1 MGALMTTVHV
11 LVDNT
16 AAVPGLVAEH
26 GLALALEFGQGELWL
41 WDTGKSSALLE
52 NACSIG
58 LDIGRAKGLALSHGH
73 HDHTGGL
80 PALAEAGFAGP
91 VYAHPHAARVRFR
104 CSGGAVLREIGW
116 RGGDADI
123 VIVRESQKLLP
134 GLVLHTD
141 IPRRPDSFQAVEH
154 FFLDQRCSAP
164 DMVEDDAFLLVQG
177 VRGSAVILGCCHA
190 GLGNSLAAL
199 EQRTGL
205 DRVETVIG
213 GLHLYEAP
221 PWAVEEAVEVLR
233 SWQVKRVYA
242 GHCTGEAALRH
253 MAAALPGVIHPLG
266 SGLRV
271 DL

>member
-1 MGALMTTVHV
+1 MITVHV

-16 AAVPGLVAEH
+16 ATVSGLVAEH
-26 GLALALEFGQGELWL
+26 GLAMALEFGQGDLWL
-41 WDTGKSSALLE
+41 WDGGKSSALLE
-52 NACSIG
+52 NARTMG
-58 LDIGRAKGLALSHGH
+58 LDIGKAKGLALSHGH

-80 PALAEAGFAGP
+80 PALLEAGFAGQ
-91 VYAHPHAARVRFR
+91 VRAHPHALRVRFR

-123 VIVRESQKLLP
+123 VTVRESMELRP

-141 IPRRPDSFQAVEH
+141 IPRRPDAFQAVEH
-154 FFLDQRCSAP
+154 FFFDQRCSDP
-164 DMVEDDAFLLVQG
+164 DIVEDDAFLLVQG
-177 VRGSAVILGCCHA
+177 GRGSAVILGCCHA

-199 EQRTGL
+199 AQRTGL

-213 GLHLYEAP
+213 GLHLHEAP

-233 SWQVKRVYA
+233 VWQVRRVYA
-242 GHCTGEAALRH
+242 GHCTGDAALRR
-253 MAAALPGVIHPLG
+253 MAAALPGVVHPLG

-271 DL
+271 AL

>member
-1 MGALMTTVHV
+1 MTTVHV

-16 AAVPGLVAEH
+16 TAVSGLVAEH

-41 WDTGKSSALLE
+41 WDTGKGSALLE
-52 NACSIG
+52 NARTMG

-80 PALAEAGFAGP
+80 PALAEAGFVGP
-91 VYAHPHAARVRFR
+91 VLAHPHVLRGRYR

-123 VIVRESQKLLP
+123 VATRGSQELRP
-134 GLVLHTD
+134 GLTLHTD
-141 IPRRPDSFQAVEH
+141 ISRRSGSFQAVEH
-154 FFLDQRCSAP
+154 FFFDQRCSAP

-177 VRGSAVILGCCHA
+177 ARGSAVILGCCHA

-199 EQRTGL
+199 AQRTGL

-213 GLHLYEAP
+213 GLHLFEAP

-233 SWQVKRVYA
+233 VWQVKRVYA
-242 GHCTGEAALRH
+242 GHCTGEAALRR
-253 MAAALPGVIHPLG
+253 MASSLPGVVRPLG

-271 DL
+271 AL